1 MLLDNRVSAIK
12 LQKWPNG
19 VELNRVSPLQ
29 TGERAGYDVSH
40 LHLKR
45 PHQNELLSDT
55 HQKRGRKGACVA
67 IIMRNSDPSIA
78 VPLYIDHKCMIY
90 M

>member
-1 MLLDNRVSAIK
+1 M
-12 LQKWPNG
+12 
-19 VELNRVSPLQ
+19 ELNQVSPLQ
-29 TGERAGYDVSH
+29 HGEGAGYEVSL

-45 PHQNELLSDT
+45 PHQNELLSDAY
-55 HQKRGRKGACVA
+55 QKRGRKGACGA

-78 VPLYIDHKCMIY
+78 VPLYIDHKCTIY